1 MSGHQWRDHPE
12 STAARRARARREADP
27 PIVSGGQ
34 GRSAQEVADS
44 AAWLCWLAV
53 IAALVAVAWRVLA

>member
-1 MSGHQWRDHPE
+1 MTGHSWRDHPE
-12 STAARRARARREADP
+12 SSAARRARLRREADP
-27 PIVSGGQ
+27 PLVAGGQ

-53 IAALVAVAWRVLA
+53 VGVLAAVAWRILA

>member
-1 MSGHQWRDHPE
+1 MTGHSWRDHPE
-12 STAARRARARREADP
+12 SSAARRARLRREADP
-27 PIVSGGQ
+27 PLVAGGQ

-53 IAALVAVAWRVLA
+53 AAVLFAVAWRILA

>member
-1 MSGHQWRDHPE
+1 MTGHSWRDHPE
-12 STAARRARARREADP
+12 STAARRARTRREADP
-27 PIVSGGQ
+27 PIVAGGQ
-34 GRSAQEVADS
+34 GRSAHEVTDS